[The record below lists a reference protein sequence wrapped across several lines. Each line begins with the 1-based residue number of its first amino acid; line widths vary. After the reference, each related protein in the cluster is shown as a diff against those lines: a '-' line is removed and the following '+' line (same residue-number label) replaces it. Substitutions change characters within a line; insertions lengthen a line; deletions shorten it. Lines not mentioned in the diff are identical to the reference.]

1 MSDISSRNFGLLIA
15 YLIPG
20 FILIWGLG
28 QWSPDVA
35 AWLAGADGAGPT
47 IGGFL
52 IISVASIAAG
62 MTASAIRWAL
72 IDTIHHA
79 TGLTR
84 PQWRDVFLH
93 ERIKAYQ
100 WLVENHYRYYQF
112 HANSLIALI
121 IAHVFWRI
129 STPFGPSSSWWIDA
143 SFVFIDVVFFLTSR
157 NTLERY
163 YRRTAD
169 LLSDATSD

>member
-93 ERIKAYQ
+93 EPGTGHQHDLDDIELDVPQ
-100 WLVENHYRYYQF
+100 HGLVC
-112 HANSLIALI
+112 
-121 IAHVFWRI
+121 V
-129 STPFGPSSSWWIDA
+129 
-143 SFVFIDVVFFLTSR
+143 SR
-157 NTLERY
+157 RRGERWGGTRD
-163 YRRTAD
+163 RRP
-169 LLSDATSD
+169 